1 MPASMGFEN
10 EKLRQLIKLMEK
22 NDGRAFEEFFNL
34 LYPRFYRYAFLYVKS
49 DILCEELVSDVFL
62 KLWNIRYKLNDIQQL
77 EFYLF
82 RAVKNQALT
91 YLKRKT
97 NEPVEI
103 TEYIQSHLIDYREPE
118 NLLIAAELADK
129 VEEGIASLP
138 DKCQIIFRMV
148 RQDGLSYKQVAVLL
162 DISPKTIENQMNTAL
177 KKLRIVIEKYYSET
191 KSGDFTKSVLFNFIY

>member
-1 MPASMGFEN
+1 MGFEN
-10 EKLRQLIKLMEK
+10 ERLRQLIQLMEK

-49 DILCEELVSDVFL
+49 EILCEELVSDVFL
-62 KLWNIRYKLNDIQQL
+62 KLWNIRHKLNDVQQL

-91 YLKRKT
+91 YIKRKT
-97 NEPVEI
+97 HQPVEI
-103 TEYIQSHLIDYREPE
+103 TEYVQSKLIDYCEPE
-118 NLLIAAELADK
+118 NMLIATELAAK
-129 VEEGIASLP
+129 VEEGITSLP

-162 DISPKTIENQMNTAL
+162 DISPKTVENQMNTAL
-177 KKLRIVIEKYYSET
+177 KRLRKIIGNYYGET
-191 KSGDFTKSVLFNFIY
+191 KSGNFIMSVLLSLF